1 MEKIPRLFVSISSRE
16 QSPRSQSTT
25 ILPVLHATMYD
36 VQLPRAFHVHL
47 ITAVVGRIRYHP
59 HPLSSAKG
67 NEARSPTFAC
77 RIYEYQGIQLL
88 YINKYQ
94 VYQYTAVSRSW
105 GNQRVTAAA
114 AAVHFPR
121 GSRRAFVHL
130 HMIHVPLAILVW
142 ILTFFFFIR
151 NEYPTS
157 SPFLCC
163 ILDRLS
169 LTDRSSITRLLLL
182 LLCCCCRC
190 YAVIYVSYTW

>member
-130 HMIHVPLAILVW
+130 HMMIHVPLAILVW
-142 ILTFFFFIR
+142 ILTFFFFHTKR
-151 NEYPTS
+151 VSDEQS
-157 SPFLCC
+157 FFVLHLGPFVPH
-163 ILDRLS
+163 RQK
-169 LTDRSSITRLLLL
+169 
-182 LLCCCCRC
+182 
-190 YAVIYVSYTW
+190 